1 VHVLLVCCIW
11 SVYTASACMSA
22 ACASLHKYDTASR
35 CCSGLITVRH
45 CRSITAI
52 YAYMY
57 AYMLNATAALL
68 QCGTALAATHLCVCM
83 CILPHTTVAS
93 GATTTGTAEPLTDAN
108 SSSAARAA
116 APLLK
121 AAHVG
126 AAIAPVG
133 MQLSHKPLHSTNKD
147 RFTAFGVPSAD

>member
-1 VHVLLVCCIW
+1 
-11 SVYTASACMSA
+11 MSA
-22 ACASLHKYDTASR
+22 ACASLRKHSSVLR
-35 CCSGLITVRH
+35 CCTSLVTVRH
-45 CRSITAI
+45 CRSINAS

-57 AYMLNATAALL
+57 AYMLNAIAA
-68 QCGTALAATHLCVCM
+68 HLCVCM
-83 CILPHTTVAS
+83 CVLPHTTVAA

-147 RFTAFGVPSAD
+147 RFTAAFGVPSAD